1 MQQLPAFTHK
11 GQMRVGLHAAPSVLV
26 GEAALIRAEVEAF
39 ASEVELARRSDLG
52 TLPGHRLCGG

>member
-1 MQQLPAFTHK
+1 
-11 GQMRVGLHAAPSVLV
+11 MRVGLHAAPSVLV